1 MKAGTGR
8 GNLAAPFNLLQ
19 GGEKIREELKVKVR
33 VFESDNGQKIWTVDG
48 VVVRH
53 SHRPEVVEYN
63 NHEGE
68 KWEELGLEG
77 FFQEITDPE
86 QLEIEKDFI
95 RDCINTRS
103 RKNPYA

>member
-1 MKAGTGR
+1 M
-8 GNLAAPFNLLQ
+8 NL
-19 GGEKIREELKVKVR
+19 R
-33 VFESDNGQKIWTVDG
+33 VFESDNGQKVWIVDG

-68 KWEELGLEG
+68 KWEELGLG
-77 FFQEITDPE
+77 FREITDPE